1 MCQLL
6 PIASCPSSVYHWE
19 EPGSFSITAPTL
31 PSQVLVHMDKNPSES
46 SLLWLS
52 QPFSCNLFLYVRFS
66 SPLNIFVTPQWTCS
80 RMYKT
85 LLSWGAQH
93 WTQHSQFVAS
103 VLSRMKE
110 SCIHPLKLC
119 LKRRKALLGA
129 QWRWHQSFELPG
141 GLSNFCLY
149 AHLSLCCIASC
160 VAFRA
165 NKGSRIS
172 KNALSLYVVYSWSRL
187 ALMKTVCDWNW
198 MPRDSLHQRGF

>member
-1 MCQLL
+1 MCLGRTFQFLVILTVKMFFLSCVSTPAYCLL
-6 PIASCPSSVYHWE
+6 SFQWVPLRRASSL
-19 EPGSFSITAPTL
+19 SITAPTL
-31 PSQVLVHMDKNPSES
+31 PSQVLVHMDKSPSEF

-85 LLSWGAQH
+85 LLSWGAQQ

-129 QWRWHQSFELPG
+129 Q
-141 GLSNFCLY
+141 
-149 AHLSLCCIASC
+149 
-160 VAFRA
+160 
-165 NKGSRIS
+165 
-172 KNALSLYVVYSWSRL
+172 
-187 ALMKTVCDWNW
+187 
-198 MPRDSLHQRGF
+198 